1 MPSMHIKFLLLG
13 NAFRYA
19 TTKQSNIVKI
29 WKYEPAGNQDHGY
42 RRLLI
47 HRIIQEVI
55 KKGGKLDERRNID
68 KIC

>member
-47 HRIIQEVI
+47 YRIIQEVI